1 LLTEMV
7 TPSAGK
13 LVGPAAY
20 QTSPFY
26 TGNHRP
32 NAFILAR
39 GPGIPASEQLEQGHI
54 VDLAPTILTL
64 LGVDPPRSLEGRPW
78 PQFVAT

>member
-1 LLTEMV
+1 MA
-7 TPSAGK
+7 TPSAGTV
-13 LVGPAAY
+13 VGPAAY

-32 NAFILAR
+32 NAFVLAR
-39 GPGIPASEQLEQGHI
+39 GPGIPANGQLEQGHI

-64 LGVDPPRSLEGRPW
+64 LGVDPPSHFEGSAW
-78 PQFVAT
+78 AGFN